1 MKRIIAAAGLL
12 ALLADGLFG
21 QTAEARPEFD
31 VADIRQNKSGDSGWE
46 GGVLPGGQF
55 GVRNATLKLL
65 LGWAYSDIDRFIDT
79 YVAGAPA
86 WAGKDRFDITGK
98 TPAGTSD
105 QTIALML
112 QVFLEHEFKLKTHQ
126 EQRSMDA
133 FALVVRKGGPK
144 LANAAGSGDPDC
156 EDYDPKGPNYYGGVH
171 QLCTNMSMADLA
183 QKLPELA
190 RNYIDR
196 PVVDLTGLTGV
207 YDFKLDWVGRRSID
221 NGGLTIFDAI
231 TKLGLKLAQRKLP
244 VTVTV
249 VDHIEKLS
257 DDN

>member
-1 MKRIIAAAGLL
+1 MAAAGLFV
-12 ALLADGLFG
+12 LLADGLLG

-31 VADIRQNKSGDSGWE
+31 VADIRQNKSGDSDWE

-55 GVRNATLKLL
+55 GVRNAPLKLL
-65 LGWAYSDIDRFIDT
+65 LGWAYSNTDRFLDT
-79 YVAGAPA
+79 YIVGAPG
-86 WAGKDRFDITGK
+86 WVGKDRFDITGK
-98 TPAGTSD
+98 AQAGTPD
-105 QTIALML
+105 QTLALML
-112 QVFLEHEFKLKTHQ
+112 QVFLEHEFKLKTHP
-126 EQRSMDA
+126 EQKSMDA

-144 LANAAGSGDPDC
+144 LANAAGSGEPDC
-156 EDYDPKGPNYYGGVH
+156 EDYQPKGPNYYGGSH
-171 QLCTNMSMADLA
+171 QLCTNMRMADLA
-183 QKLPELA
+183 LKLPELA
-190 RNYIDR
+190 RAYVDR

-231 TKLGLKLAQRKLP
+231 TKLGLKLKQRKLP
-244 VTVTV
+244 VPVTV